1 MCRYIE
7 DCITKAEALE
17 LLQQNEDKKGE
28 REAVVVAEGLP
39 AYTTA
44 AGWLGYSEEK
54 IVRLSN
60 QFMAGGFTAFKLKVG
75 SDVEDDIRRCG
86 IMRKTIGWDRK
97 LMVDANQKWGVKTAI
112 DWMKKLAEFKLLW
125 IEEPTNPDDVLG
137 HKAISEVGQD
147 CIDYYLTVFF

>member
-1 MCRYIE
+1 MLLCRYIE

-137 HKAISEVGQD
+137 HKAISEVSQD
-147 CIDYYLTVFF
+147 CIDY

>member
-1 MCRYIE
+1 MLQE
-7 DCITKAEALE
+7 NESKKAE
-17 LLQQNEDKKGE
+17 
-28 REAVVVAEGLP
+28 RENILKQEGLP

-60 QFMAGGFTAFKLKVG
+60 QFMADGFTAFKLKVG

-97 LMVDANQKWGVKTAI
+97 LMVDANQKWGVETAI
-112 DWMKKLAEFKLLW
+112 GWMKKLAEYKLLW

-137 HKAISEVGQD
+137 HKSISEVSHFWSDTG
-147 CIDYYLTVFF
+147 F